1 VHLLPSQVA
10 AGVAAIL
17 ASCEVFD
24 PATGKLSPT
33 GSMAIGRLGNC
44 AIMILD
50 GRPTQPLN

>member
-1 VHLLPSQVA
+1 VHVLPSQVA
-10 AGVAAIL
+10 AGIAAIL

-33 GSMAIGRLGNC
+33 GSMATGRLGNS
-44 AIMILD
+44 ATMLLD